1 VFRAADGDEDEEDG
15 TALGQGVAEHAQLGT
30 DRIGELRE
38 GDVRLT
44 VSTCAKDSGA
54 AKSTTGSGDRLIV
67 AS

>member
-1 VFRAADGDEDEEDG
+1 VFRAADANEVEEDG
-15 TALGQGVAEHAQLGT
+15 IALGLGVAEHAHLGT

-38 GDVRLT
+38 RDARLT